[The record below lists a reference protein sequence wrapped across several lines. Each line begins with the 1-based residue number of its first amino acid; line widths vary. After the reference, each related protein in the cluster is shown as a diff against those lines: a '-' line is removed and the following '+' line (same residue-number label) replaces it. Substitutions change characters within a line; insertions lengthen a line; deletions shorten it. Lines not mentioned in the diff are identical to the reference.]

1 MNQKTIKIAYL
12 ASGLIGRKA
21 SGTAQTA
28 RKIFEYIILN
38 TNQKFEVT
46 FLLKNENEKEEI
58 LKDPILSNCNLVVLP
73 QVKGGI
79 LRSSRQYYKYSRL
92 SKQNIYDIMYF
103 SVPRVYPFY
112 WNFPARYFVCT
123 FHAAGD
129 ITVPTKNFIFSKYV
143 YNLIIKLQWKHF
155 DVIFADSDFAV
166 TEIHENYK
174 IPFAK
179 ITKIY
184 LGADNLWLK
193 LSEKPQNLDLDQKT
207 LLIVGRWQKYKNN
220 HTIIEVI
227 KKSNVPEI
235 KNCNVIVLG
244 KKVKSEIEIFYKSI
258 DNFPEGRL
266 QIVDYLS
273 DSQMKFLF
281 SSVNVVIHP
290 STNEGFGIPAFE
302 AFGEGAVLI
311 IHKGTPASD
320 YLKFF
325 DGVLIEDLTNMRAVE
340 TVILHALN
348 SPRKDVIQRRDYLVG
363 MEMTWDYAGKNYVKF
378 FSNLALEN

>member
-12 ASGLIGRKA
+12 ASGFIGRRA

-28 RKIFEYIILN
+28 RKLFEYIILN

-46 FLLKNENEKEEI
+46 LLLKNENEKEEI

-73 QVKGGI
+73 QVKGRI
-79 LRSSRQYYKYSRL
+79 LKSSRQYYKYSRI
-92 SKQNIYDIMYF
+92 SKQDIYDILYF

-155 DVIFADSDFAV
+155 DLIFADSDFAV

-174 IPFAK
+174 IPLRK
-179 ITKIY
+179 IIKVY
-184 LGADNLWLK
+184 LGADNLWPK
-193 LSEKPQNLDLDQKT
+193 LSENPQNLDLEKKT
-207 LLIVGRWQKYKNN
+207 LLIVGRWQKYKNI
-220 HTIIEVI
+220 HTIVEVI
-227 KKSNVPEI
+227 KKSDVPEI

-244 KKVKSEIEIFYKSI
+244 KKVKSEIELFYKSI
-258 DNFPEGRL
+258 DNFPVGRL
-266 QIVDYLS
+266 QMFDYLS

-311 IHKGTPASD
+311 IHKGTPAAD

-325 DGVLIEDLTNMRAVE
+325 DGVLIEDLTNTRAVE

-348 SPRKDVIQRRDYLVG
+348 SPRKDINQRRDYLVG
-363 MEMTWDYAGKNYVKF
+363 MEMTWDCFGKNYVKF
-378 FSNLALEN
+378 FSNLIFDN